1 MYIGSFLDIIGYTV
15 SEHMIVAVLENNY
28 KAPGIYEYTFNAD
41 KLKSGIYI
49 CKLEAGTIS
58 SAIKMVLMK

>member
-1 MYIGSFLDIIGYTV
+1 
-15 SEHMIVAVLENNY
+15 MIVAVLENNY